1 MRLQMPKLPCIM
13 PRAKVGDVVY
23 YISPDNCY
31 AVRRASVVEIQ
42 RSGNEYRQV
51 MSNGDV
57 VVKDAHSVEDYSTFA
72 SRDDA
77 VQFIL
82 ANLVERI
89 NGHKTRIATLQHELG
104 VSERVLA
111 TLRKQYP
118 DLPAERPR
126 PTKSTIDYQNS
137 EFNGPK

>member
-1 MRLQMPKLPCIM
+1 MRLQMPELPCFK

-23 YISPDNCY
+23 YISSNNRY
-31 AVRRASVVEIQ
+31 AVKRAAVVEIQ
-42 RSGNEYRQV
+42 RLSNEYRQV

-57 VVKDAHSVEDYSTFA
+57 VVKDALSVEDFTTFV

-82 ANLVERI
+82 ASLVECI
-89 NGHKTRIATLQHELG
+89 NDHKTRIATLQHELDL
-104 VSERVLA
+104 SERVLA

-118 DLPAERPR
+118 DLLAERPQ
-126 PTKSTIDYQNS
+126 PTKSTIDHRN
-137 EFNGPK
+137 

>member
-1 MRLQMPKLPCIM
+1 MRLQMPELPCFK

-77 VQFIL
+77 VRFIL

-89 NGHKTRIATLQHELG
+89 NDHKTRIVSLQHELD
-104 VSERVLA
+104 VSERVLS
-111 TLRKQYP
+111 TLRRQYP
-118 DLPAERPR
+118 DLPAERPLT
-126 PTKSTIDYQNS
+126 TKSTIDYQN
-137 EFNGPK
+137 

>member
-1 MRLQMPKLPCIM
+1 MRLQVPELPCFM

-23 YISPDNCY
+23 YASPINRY
-31 AVRRASVVEIQ
+31 AVKRASVVDIL
-42 RSGNEYRQV
+42 RSGSEYRQM

-57 VVKDAHSVEDYSTFA
+57 VAKDAHSVEDYSTFA

-82 ANLVERI
+82 ASLVERI
-89 NGHKTRIATLQHELG
+89 NDHKTRIATLQHELD

-111 TLRKQYP
+111 TLQKQYP
-118 DLPAERPR
+118 DLSAERPQ
-126 PTKSTIDYQNS
+126 PTKSTIDYHN
-137 EFNGPK
+137 

>member
-1 MRLQMPKLPCIM
+1 MRLQIPELPCFI

-23 YISPDNCY
+23 YISSNNRY
-31 AVRRASVVEIQ
+31 AVKRATVVEIQ
-42 RSGNEYRQV
+42 RSASEFRQM

-57 VVKDAHSVEDYSTFA
+57 VAKDAHSVYDYSTFA

-77 VQFIL
+77 VKFIL

-89 NGHKTRIATLQHELG
+89 NDHKTRIATLQHELD

-118 DLPAERPR
+118 DLTAERPQQR
-126 PTKSTIDYQNS
+126 KSTIDYQN
-137 EFNGPK
+137 

>member
-1 MRLQMPKLPCIM
+1 MKLQMPELPCFK

-23 YISPDNCY
+23 YISPNNCY
-31 AVRRASVVEIQ
+31 AVKRATVVEIQ
-42 RSGNEYRQV
+42 CQGGEYRQV

-57 VVKDAHSVEDYSTFA
+57 VVKDAHSIEDFTTFA

-89 NGHKTRIATLQHELG
+89 NDHKTRIATLQHELD
-104 VSERVLA
+104 VSERVLS

-118 DLPAERPR
+118 DMPGERPLT
-126 PTKSTIDYQNS
+126 TKSTIDYQN
-137 EFNGPK
+137 

>member
-1 MRLQMPKLPCIM
+1 MRLQIPELPCFI

-23 YISPDNCY
+23 YISSNNRY
-31 AVRRASVVEIQ
+31 AVKRATVVEIQ
-42 RSGNEYRQV
+42 RSASEFRQM

-57 VVKDAHSVEDYSTFA
+57 VVKDAHSVEDFTTFA

-89 NGHKTRIATLQHELG
+89 NEHKARIASLQHELE
-104 VSERVLA
+104 VNERVLA
-111 TLRKQYP
+111 TLQKQYP
-118 DLPAERPR
+118 NLPAERTQ
-126 PTKSTIDYQNS
+126 PTKSAIDYQN
-137 EFNGPK
+137 

>member
-1 MRLQMPKLPCIM
+1 MRLQMPELPCFK

-42 RSGNEYRQV
+42 RSSNEYRQV

-57 VVKDAHSVEDYSTFA
+57 VVKDVHTIEDCTTFA
-72 SRDDA
+72 CHDDA

-89 NGHKTRIATLQHELG
+89 NDHKTRIATLQHELDLN
-104 VSERVLA
+104 ERVLA
-111 TLRKQYP
+111 TLRRQYP
-118 DLPAERPR
+118 DLPAERPL
-126 PTKSTIDYQNS
+126 TMKSTIDYQN
-137 EFNGPK
+137 

>member
-1 MRLQMPKLPCIM
+1 MRLQMPNLPCFK
-13 PRAKVGDVVY
+13 PRANVGDVVY
-23 YISPDNCY
+23 YISPENRY
-31 AVRRASVVEIQ
+31 AVKRAAIVEIQ
-42 RSGNEYRQV
+42 RSGSKYRQV
-51 MSNGDV
+51 MSNSDV
-57 VVKDAHSVEDYSTFA
+57 VVKDAHSIEDCTTFA

-82 ANLVERI
+82 ASLVERI
-89 NGHKTRIATLQHELG
+89 NDYKTRIAMLQHELD

-118 DLPAERPR
+118 DLPAERPQ

-137 EFNGPK
+137 EFDTSI